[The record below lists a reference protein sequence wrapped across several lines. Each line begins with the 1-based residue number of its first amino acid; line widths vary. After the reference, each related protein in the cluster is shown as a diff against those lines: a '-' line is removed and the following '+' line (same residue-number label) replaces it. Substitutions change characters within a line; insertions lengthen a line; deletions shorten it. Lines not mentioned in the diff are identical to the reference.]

1 MKRFT
6 ILKSFLLLCAL
17 IAGAGTAWATD
28 VTINFGT
35 ATNYWSAHTSASYT
49 DSDNRVWTR
58 VCSVNNMSGQAAY
71 SQFGNT
77 SNTPTVTLSATAGSD
92 MTITAFS
99 VTMAG
104 ASGGNSP
111 TTGTI
116 YLYKK
121 SGDNETELATA
132 SVDGTTSVTCSI
144 SSSQAFSS
152 TDELEVKYVG
162 TNKAIRVTKL
172 TYSYTTSG
180 GSSDPSVSLTTYNI
194 NATEDAVS
202 TTSIEVTYNNLTN
215 YVADVNF
222 YEADGTTDA
231 TYDHSWLTA
240 EINATTNNLDYSIT
254 ANTGASR
261 TAFLKVYAV
270 GDEGDA
276 ESSLIIITQAAKSVT
291 APTFS
296 LDGGSYMVGTKV
308 TITSEGNTIYYTT
321 DGTPPTASSA
331 EYTEPVSILA
341 GKKTYK
347 AIAKDTYGNFSG
359 VTTRTYTGITPTSLP
374 FSWTGTSSAGKDD
387 LAAKTGVAL
396 NLASDYAES
405 NAPYRLKFDG
415 TSRYVIIYTNE
426 KPEAV
431 SFTAKLFENASTG
444 TKMKVQASAD
454 GVDFTDIE
462 EFTIKGSANAT
473 FQFKTSNAFAATH
486 RAVKLAISSKDKNV
500 GVGSISISAAPV
512 SATVTAAGWATW
524 VAPVNV
530 TVPSGVE
537 AYAVSLNGT
546 HTDLTTLTAIP
557 AGTPVLLKNEGTY
570 QFPVAT
576 ETPAAVSTALLVS
589 DGTEVA
595 NAYVLAK
602 PEGKEV
608 GFYKWIGTSDSPAI
622 PAGKVY
628 LIYAAS
634 TAPDFIGFGD
644 ATGISSIENG
654 QVTIDNSEV
663 YNLAGQRVAQPT
675 KGLYIIN
682 GKKYVV
688 K

>member
-6 ILKSFLLLCAL
+6 LLKSFLLLCAL

-530 TVPSGVE
+530 TVPSGAE
-537 AYAVSLNGT
+537 AYAVALNGI
-546 HTDLTTLTAIP
+546 HTDLTALTAIP

-570 QFPVAT
+570 QFPVTT
-576 ETPAAVSTALLVS
+576 ETPAAVTTALKVS
-589 DGTEVA
+589 EGTAVA

-602 PEGKEV
+602 KNDVV
-608 GFYKWIGTSDSPAI
+608 GFYKWIGTDPI

-628 LIYAAS
+628 LVYTAS
-634 TAPDFIGFGD
+634 SAPDFIGFGD